1 MLKRTPILISGGMR
15 LTLQMLAAGLLPGD
29 ILAVS
34 SDLSMEISVSGVS
47 SDARRIGKDELFI
60 AVRGTRFDGHTAIA
74 DAARRGACA
83 VILEDA
89 AYTADCPLPWILV
102 RDTRAVLLPLM
113 LALRG
118 HPERGMRM
126 IAVTGTNGK
135 TSVTYLLEAVFAVC
149 GKTAVFGTVENRI
162 AGTHFPASHT
172 TPDPDELVRLLET
185 SAKAGVRTVILEA
198 SSHALAQKRLSGLTF
213 SCGIFLN
220 LTEDHLDY
228 HKTTEDYY
236 LSKRSL
242 FFSCEKGLCNTDDPF
257 GRRLFSDPAFAGKL
271 FSFSPA
277 GDPDADFSVRED
289 PADPAAADKERRFLL
304 TSPDGGTFPLLS
316 PLPGSFVPCN
326 TLASAACAFL
336 LGVSEDRIRDGIRA
350 VSAIPGRMERI
361 VKTPFSVILDYA
373 HTPDALEKALL
384 SARTLCK
391 DGGKLRVLFGC
402 GGDRER
408 EKRPKMGAIAAR
420 LADAAVITSDN
431 SRTEPPLFILAQIVS
446 GIPDAEKIRCTV
458 IPDRRA
464 AIAYLLSSARPG
476 DCLLL
481 AGKGHETYEIDSLGR
496 RPFSERDI
504 VAVCMNTRTP
514 SVPGFRST
522 DASL

>member
-1 MLKRTPILISGGMR
+1 MR
-15 LTLQMLAAGLLPGD
+15 LTLHMLTAGLFPD
-29 ILAVS
+29 NILAVS
-34 SDLSMEISVSGVS
+34 PDLSMEMSVSGVS

-60 AVRGTRFDGHTAIA
+60 AVCGTRFDGHTAIT
-74 DAARRGACA
+74 DAARHGACA

-89 AYTADCPLPWILV
+89 AYTADCPLPWMLV
-102 RDTRAVLLPLM
+102 RDTHAVLLPLA

-118 HPERGMRM
+118 HPERGMRL

-135 TSVTYLLEAVFAVC
+135 TSVTYLLEAVFAAC

-162 AGTHFPASHT
+162 AGTVFPASHT
-172 TPDPDELVRLLET
+172 TPDPDELACLLKTAAET
-185 SAKAGVRTVILEA
+185 GVRTVILEA

-236 LSKRSL
+236 LAKRSL
-242 FFSCEKGLCNTDDPF
+242 FFSCEVGLCNTDDPF

-277 GDPDADFSVRED
+277 GAPDADFSVREA
-289 PADPAAADKERRFLL
+289 PPTEEEEEEEERRFRV
-304 TSPDGGTFPLLS
+304 SAPGGSFRFRS
-316 PLPGSFVPCN
+316 SLPGSFVPCN
-326 TLASAACAFL
+326 TLAAAACAFL
-336 LGVSEDRIRDGIRA
+336 LGVPKDRIADGIRS
-350 VSAIPGRMERI
+350 VPSIPGRMERI

-402 GGDRER
+402 GGDREH
-408 EKRPKMGAIAAR
+408 EKRPKMGAITAR
-420 LADAAVITSDN
+420 LADVAVITSDN
-431 SRTEPPLFILAQIVS
+431 SRTESPFFILAQILS
-446 GIPDAEKIRCTV
+446 GIPEEKKELCTV

-464 AIAYLLSSARPG
+464 AIAYLLSSACPG

-481 AGKGHETYEIDSLGR
+481 AGKGHETYEIDSSGR
-496 RPFSERDI
+496 HPFSERDI
-504 VAVCMNTRTP
+504 VAACMKARTSDVRAAHP
-514 SVPGFRST
+514 AN
-522 DASL
+522 ASL